1 MPSRRACIL
10 SVCVCMY
17 ASCICST
24 FYVRHRKAVE
34 KRKESGLS
42 AACINTDTRMRSW
55 EPFLWGSGR
64 CVAVVVLYSWRQRKQ
79 MHAPSQEK
87 GKGMM
92 RCTGALWRLCVYVFL
107 FCFCFWVWCSVEK
120 GGWPTTTHSN
130 ASRSSRC
137 SSSSPSPSS
146 TISIMAGMTGCPCWI
161 FQYPSITIG
170 AA

>member
-1 MPSRRACIL
+1 MY
-10 SVCVCMY
+10 VCVY
-17 ASCICST
+17 VCIVYL
-24 FYVRHRKAVE
+24 FYVLCTTQKGRRKKKRERPFCSMYKYRHTYAFLGTVLVG
-34 KRKESGLS
+34 KRQVC
-42 AACINTDTRMRSW
+42 AAAA
-55 EPFLWGSGR
+55 G
-64 CVAVVVLYSWRQRKQ
+64 VVLYSWRQRERKQ

-87 GKGMM
+87 GKGTM
-92 RCTGALWRLCVYVFL
+92 RCTGALWRLCVCMYVFVL
-107 FCFCFWVWCSVEK
+107 FLFLGVVWCGVEK
-120 GGWPTTTHSN
+120 GGWPTTAHSN